1 MLSLVWDCHPRRFH
15 RTHCHGKRIDG
26 DVCVCAELDLA
37 RFSFKAMHVD
47 DRAVQEDWVAIIMG
61 AASPGYQR
69 QSEREPLEHTGFYGS
84 IDTLAR

>member
-1 MLSLVWDCHPRRFH
+1 
-15 RTHCHGKRIDG
+15 
-26 DVCVCAELDLA
+26 
-37 RFSFKAMHVD
+37 MHVD